1 MEIILFMRTKLF
13 ILFLSLSIAGFG
25 QDLTTK
31 KQVSQPVD
39 SLGWFKKVL
48 RYTGQDFVSLSGVS
62 YRVHKNGTIH
72 LNKGIERMS
81 VAGNILVMWTGNPTS
96 FAAAAKAKGLK
107 NLLSW
112 RRLRHIW
119 QGHAPYSNAA
129 NKVKFMRGT
138 NYNELLRLAD
148 ETLNG
153 VTRERGG
160 YVAFYNEVKN
170 IHGFTREYCLV
181 MTKEGGEIITLY
193 PTNPLYYLN
202 Y

>member
-1 MEIILFMRTKLF
+1 MKIKLF
-13 ILFLSLSIAGFG
+13 VLFLSLSIAGFG
-25 QDLTTK
+25 QDLSTK
-31 KQVSQPVD
+31 MQVGRPVD
-39 SLGWFKKVL
+39 SLGWFKKAL

-72 LNKGIERMS
+72 LDEGIERMS
-81 VAGNILVMWTGNPTS
+81 VAGNILVMWTGNPAS

-112 RRLRHIW
+112 RRVRHIW
-119 QGHAPYSNAA
+119 SKHSPNVISDGN
-129 NKVKFMRGT
+129 KFMEGMK
-138 NYNELLRLAD
+138 YDDLLRVAD

-153 VTRERGG
+153 VAKERGG

-170 IHGFTREYCLV
+170 IHGVTREYCLV

-193 PTNPLYYLN
+193 PTNPLYYLKP
-202 Y
+202 